1 VQAAVLE
8 AVATLLTERGYDDMT
23 MEAVAVRADVHKTTV
38 YRRWPTKAE
47 LVFDAARRHSEQQV
61 PMPDTG
67 SLLGDLRQLAREVA
81 ANIGTEPGA
90 TMARAVVAAAAT
102 SSEVAPAMHDFWS
115 DRLARAAPIVERAAA
130 RGEIPAATDANLV
143 VESLIG
149 PLWVR
154 LLLTGEPIDDELAER
169 VAELVTAG
177 VSR

>member
-1 VQAAVLE
+1 
-8 AVATLLTERGYDDMT
+8 
-23 MEAVAVRADVHKTTV
+23 
-38 YRRWPTKAE
+38 
-47 LVFDAARRHSEQQV
+47 
-61 PMPDTG
+61 
-67 SLLGDLRQLAREVA
+67 
-81 ANIGTEPGA
+81 
-90 TMARAVVAAAAT
+90 
-102 SSEVAPAMHDFWS
+102 MHDFWS